1 MAKRMKTFFLFF
13 FVSFFGLIANAQTS
27 ADSLV
32 QTKVSTT
39 VSHPRQVVYALL
51 GGAAPFLSV
60 LYDRR
65 IFKTPNGLGFAIGL
79 GGYFDENNS
88 LRSIPIT
95 INYLFGKEK
104 HFLELGV
111 SATYVNGPTK
121 LFVGEATY
129 DKFIYIGTIGYR
141 YQTAKGLFANIG
153 FDPLHTGKKYYNS
166 AHIGVGYC
174 F

>member
-1 MAKRMKTFFLFF
+1 MKYFFFLLFLCLVQDILF
-13 FVSFFGLIANAQTS
+13 AQTN

-32 QTKVSTT
+32 QTNVANTNRR
-39 VSHPRQVVYALL
+39 PRQVVYVLA
-51 GGAAPFLSV
+51 GGAAPFFSV
-60 LYDRR
+60 MYDRR

-104 HFLELGV
+104 HFLEIGL
-111 SATYVNGPTK
+111 STAYVNGPTK

-129 DKFIYIGTIGYR
+129 DKFIFIGTIGYR
-141 YQTAKGLFANIG
+141 YQTAKGFFGNIG
-153 FDPLHTGKKYYNS
+153 FDPLHTGKRYYHS
-166 AHIGVGYC
+166 GHIGLGYS